1 MIGRKTKRP
10 KKDEGEENGL
20 FQSDTLLEYQNKSL
34 CTLVND
40 LREKLKAKEESFD
53 KLSSKFNSTISFLNI
68 FTTTINSLN
77 AGIQKSLSKN
87 KISLNSIKEE
97 NIEQKKEKFNSV
109 SQFLQELFTKKEPK
123 EEKVQNSKQSHHHS
137 GNKIII
143 DNTGD
148 EEINDS
154 QNLEKD

>member
-77 AGIQKSLSKN
+77 EDILNSLSKN
-87 KISLNSIKEE
+87 KIELNSIKEE
-97 NIEQKKEKFNSV
+97 NIEKKKEKFSSI
-109 SQFLQELFTKKEPK
+109 SQFL
-123 EEKVQNSKQSHHHS
+123 
-137 GNKIII
+137 
-143 DNTGD
+143 
-148 EEINDS
+148 
-154 QNLEKD
+154 KD